1 MRFYYMG
8 VVWAPLLA
16 VSISLVLIYAMF
28 ALAGLAPLP
37 FACTL
42 HDAGVIN
49 ARHIDLQ
56 II

>member
-16 VSISLVLIYAMF
+16 VSISLVLIYAML

-42 HDAGVIN
+42 HDAGLIN